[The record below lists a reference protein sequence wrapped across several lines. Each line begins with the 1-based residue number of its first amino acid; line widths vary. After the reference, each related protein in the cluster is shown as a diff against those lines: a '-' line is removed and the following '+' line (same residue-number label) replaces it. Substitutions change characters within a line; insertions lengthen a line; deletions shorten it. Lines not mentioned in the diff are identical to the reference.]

1 MLKDFIREHVVKR
14 FTRSSGWRKVR
25 KNHIKNYPVCYIC
38 GSKKKLQV
46 HHIKDF
52 STYPDLELDPG
63 NLVTLCVGSMR
74 CHFVWGHLGNWKW
87 INQNIITDAFWY
99 SGKRHEAHKEFDRK
113 KKNEASI

>member
-14 FTRSSGWRKVR
+14 LTRSSGWSKVR
-25 KNHIKNYPVCYIC
+25 KAHIKKNPLCYVC

-52 STYPDLELDPG
+52 STHPELELDPE

-87 INQNIITDAFWY
+87 INKDISKDAFWFMK
-99 SGKRHEAHKEFDRK
+99 KRYDARQAAWRTRLKQ
-113 KKNEASI
+113 